1 MKALPVFALLL
12 AIGCA
17 QAPAQNNQAMQPSAG
32 GADAAQQALMDRIER
47 DVRLPEGA
55 GALATYARY
64 YAWQQRPDGARKVV
78 AVWQNLTGEP
88 PARHWVTERGFPVIM
103 DGGCGVV
110 SLTWDVATQ
119 RIEHIACNGE
129 A

>member
-1 MKALPVFALLL
+1 MKPLLALLL
-12 AIGCA
+12 AFGCT
-17 QAPAQNNQAMQPSAG
+17 QAPVQDNQALPPSPPR
-32 GADAAQQALMDRIER
+32 ADAGQQAIMDRIER
-47 DVRLPEGA
+47 EVRLPEGA
-55 GALATYARY
+55 GALSSYARY

-78 AVWQNLTGEP
+78 AVWQNLTGEAP
-88 PARHWVTERGFPVIM
+88 VRHWVTEREFPVIM

-119 RIEHIACNGE
+119 RIESVGCNGY